1 MPVQSVLRRI
11 AAIILVATATLLATG
26 CQRDAGQ
33 VPELQGGAPVDTRT
47 GTDEFALEGAGHG
60 RHDGATAIELRF
72 TRPLAA
78 GQAFD
83 ERIAVTGADGEVV
96 KGSWVLDDSARVLR
110 FPYVEASRKYRVRL
124 RGALAAAD
132 GSTLGSDIERELDTA
147 PVDPAVGFASQGSVL
162 PARDTRGLPVVSVNV
177 PEVDVE
183 FLRVRESEIANFFV
197 SYQRGGRRGGWDLSD
212 SPWQDRVAITRVAEP
227 VYLNRFVLG
236 GAQNERRV
244 SYLPVQNIAELQKPG
259 VYFALMRRVGAYDEE
274 YETAIFF
281 ISDLGLHLR
290 AYGEEVFVHAAS
302 LKSGDP
308 AGDVQLEVLGRDGSV
323 VVAARTNAAGNAR
336 VAYTLDAGHVLVARS
351 GNDVSVLPFN
361 QPALDL
367 SEFAVAGRAQAWF
380 DVFAWSG
387 RDLYRP
393 GETLRISAL
402 MRDYDGKAV
411 KPQPLFLALRQPDGK
426 LYLETKLV
434 PGEGGYYEWQQ
445 ALPPEAPTGRWRVEF
460 RTAPGAK
467 EVVQGLSLRIEEFL
481 PERMRLDLDAPE
493 TLAPGEALALAVDAA
508 YLYGAPAAGNRFT
521 ARLSLSPALHPVE
534 SLPDHHFGDPGLAM
548 PREPRDVV
556 DAKLDAKGR
565 LAEKIALPEE
575 VANPGGPVSVLVAG
589 SVYESGGR
597 PVTRTLARSL
607 WPAPVLVG
615 VRPLFDVKE
624 GAPANGNA
632 GFEVL
637 RSNSAGE
644 LAEGT
649 LEVSLVREHRD
660 YHWRRDDSGWAFEFT
675 ARHETVETREL
686 AARGN
691 GGTRIDFPVE
701 WGEYRLEVRDPATGL
716 VTRLPFVAGWSW
728 DNQNRGLDARPDKVK
743 LALDKTHYRAGD
755 RLVVTVTPPQP
766 GPGLLLVESDQ
777 LLHVQP
783 LEAKPGA
790 SYELEVTEAWERHD
804 VYITALVLRG
814 GSALEKVTPARAVGV
829 THVPMD
835 RGERRIEVSVEAPEL
850 AEPEADLPVT
860 VSAPALA
867 GQTAWATISAV
878 DLGIINI
885 TRFPVPD
892 AAAHFFAQRRLG
904 VEAHDLY
911 GRVIESFEG
920 ESARLRF
927 GGDMALAALP
937 QARRPTARVK
947 TVDLFAGPVKLDAQ
961 GRATVALPVPDFNGT
976 LRVSALVYG
985 DERYGQASTESVL
998 RAPVLAELSAPRVL
1012 APGDRSTVT
1021 IDLQNFTGK
1030 AGEFSLRLGTDGP
1043 LAVTGGAR
1051 KVTLAPEAR
1060 QTLTFPLTATEGV
1073 GLGLLKLQVEGG
1085 GHSVNREFDLPV
1097 RPAWGSV
1104 ARSRAQSLAPGATLA
1119 LDASLAEGLMPAT
1132 VSARLTLA
1140 AQPPVP
1146 FAQALRE
1153 LLDYP
1158 YGCAEQTLSRG
1169 HAALLLDQETAAS
1182 LDLAGLAQDE
1192 RRRRLETSISRLAAL
1207 QADSGHFSMW
1217 GGSDTSP
1224 ILTPAIAEFLLA
1236 ARDAGFAVPEAMLQ
1250 KTLERLNEDLLSGG
1264 LPFYAYDQSEHLRF
1278 AYQAQAGLVLASLN
1292 RAPLGTL
1299 RALHDNQRQNSL
1311 TGLPLVQLG
1320 LALSLQGDSARG
1332 DAAIREGLAKA
1343 SKRPRWLG
1351 DYGSDVSDQALVL
1364 ALLREHGRDTDGQD
1378 ERLLALS
1385 RDLQARGSGSPAWYS
1400 TREQIALARLGRQ
1413 LALDGERTFAGT
1425 LVAGGE
1431 SSELT
1436 PDRVH
1441 VRSLGHA
1448 ELAAGV
1454 RFTAKS
1460 EAPVFSILDVAGI
1473 PRRAPE
1479 FDDSA
1484 ISVVRSW
1491 HNPDGS
1497 PWKPGPLREGQVLV
1511 AALRIEAR
1519 EAMPDALVVDRL
1531 AAGLEIENLN
1541 LSDPEQWNGV
1551 TINGITLS
1559 ERGFS
1564 ADLAHEEYRDDRY
1577 VAALKLYPGQ
1587 AAHLFY
1593 LVRAVT
1599 PGTYAVPPPQAE
1611 DMYRP
1616 ELRGTGRAS
1625 PATVTVGPP

>member
-1 MPVQSVLRRI
+1 MPVRILFRRLAALVLLI
-11 AAIILVATATLLATG
+11 TVVLLAA
-26 CQRDAGQ
+26 CQRDAGE
-33 VPELQGGAPVDTRT
+33 VPELQGGTPVDTRV
-47 GTDEFALEGAGHG
+47 GTDQFALEGAGHG
-60 RHDGATAIELRF
+60 QHDGATAIELRF

-83 ERIAVTGADGEVV
+83 ERIAVTGTNGEVV
-96 KGSWVLDDSARVLR
+96 TGSWVLDDSARILR
-110 FPYVEASRKYRVRL
+110 FPYVEASRKYVVHL
-124 RGALAAAD
+124 RASLAAAD
-132 GSTLGSDIERELDTA
+132 GSTLGQDLKRELDTA
-147 PVDPAVGFASQGSVL
+147 PIEPAAGFASQGSVL

-236 GAQNERRV
+236 GAQNERKL
-244 SYLPVQNIAELQKPG
+244 SYLPVQNITELQHPG

-281 ISDLGLHLR
+281 VSDLGLHVR
-290 AYGEEVFVHAAS
+290 AYGEEVFVHVAS

-308 AGDVQLEVLGRDGSV
+308 AGDVSLEVLGPDGDV
-323 VVAARTNAAGNAR
+323 VVAAHTNPSGNAR
-336 VAYTLDAGHVLVARS
+336 IAYRLDAGHVLVARS

-367 SEFAVAGRAQAWF
+367 SEFAVAGRSQAWF

-402 MRDYDGKAV
+402 MRDHDGRPV
-411 KPQPLFLALRQPDGK
+411 KPQPLYLALRQPDGK
-426 LYLETKLV
+426 LYLETRLTA
-434 PGEGGYYEWQQ
+434 GEGGYYEWQQ

-460 RTAPGAK
+460 RTSPGAG
-467 EVVQGLSLRIEEFL
+467 EVVQGLALRIEEFL
-481 PERMRLDLDAPE
+481 PERMKLELEAPD
-493 TLAPGEALALAVDAA
+493 TLSPGEPLALAVDAA

-521 ARLSLSPALHPVE
+521 ARLSLSPALHPVA
-534 SLPDHHFGDPGLAM
+534 SLPDYHFGDPGLVV
-548 PREPRDVV
+548 PREPRDVI
-556 DAKLDAKGR
+556 DAKLDDAGK
-565 LAEKIALPEE
+565 LVQAIELPEE
-575 VANPGGPVSVLVAG
+575 VAKPAAPVSVLVAG

-597 PVTRTLARSL
+597 PVVRTLSRSL

-615 VRPLFDVKE
+615 VRPLFDVEE

-637 RSNSAGE
+637 RSDADGRLS
-644 LAEGT
+644 EGA
-649 LEVSLVREHRD
+649 LDVSLVREHRD
-660 YHWRRDDSGWAFEFT
+660 YHWRRDDSGWAFDFT
-675 ARHETVETREL
+675 ARYETVETREL
-686 AARGN
+686 AARSD
-691 GGTRIDFPVE
+691 GGTRIDFPVQ

-755 RLVVTVTPPQP
+755 KLTVTVTPPQP
-766 GPGLLLVESDQ
+766 GQGLLLVETDR

-783 LEAKPGA
+783 LVAKPGA
-790 SYELEVTEAWERHD
+790 SYTLEVTQDWERHD

-829 THVPMD
+829 VHVPMD
-835 RGERRIEVSVEAPEL
+835 RSERRVEVSLEVPAL
-850 AEPEADLPVT
+850 AEPEGDLPVT

-904 VEAHDLY
+904 VDAYDLY

-920 ESARLRF
+920 EDARLRF

-947 TVDLFAGPVKLDAQ
+947 TVDLFAGPVQLDAG
-961 GRATVALPVPDFNGT
+961 GRAVVALPVPDFNGT
-976 LRVSALVYG
+976 LRVSAVVFS
-985 DERYGQASTESVL
+985 DERYGQASAESVL

-1030 AGEFSLRLGTDGP
+1030 AGEFSLRLDTDGP
-1043 LAVTGGAR
+1043 LAVTGGQR
-1051 KVTLAPEAR
+1051 RVSLEPEAR
-1060 QTLTFPLTATEGV
+1060 QTLSFPLVATEGV
-1073 GLGLLKLQVEGG
+1073 GTGLLKLQVEGG
-1085 GHSVNREFDLPV
+1085 GHAVNREFDLPV

-1104 ARSRAQSLAPGATLA
+1104 ARSRAQSVAPGETLA
-1119 LDASLAEGLMPAT
+1119 FDAGLAEGLMPAT
-1132 VSARLTLA
+1132 VSARLTLSV
-1140 AQPPVP
+1140 QPPVP
-1146 FAQALRE
+1146 FAQALRD
-1153 LLDYP
+1153 LLAYP

-1169 HAALLLDQETAAS
+1169 YAALLLDQDTAAS
-1182 LDLAGLAQDE
+1182 MDLVGLGQEE
-1192 RRRRLETSISRLAAL
+1192 RRRRLEASISRLAAL

-1236 ARDAGFAVPEAMLQ
+1236 ARDGGFAVPETMLQ

-1278 AYQAQAGLVLASLN
+1278 AYQAQAGLVLATLN

-1299 RALHDNQRQNSL
+1299 RALHDNQRDKAL

-1332 DAAIREGLAKA
+1332 DAAIAEGLAKA
-1343 SKRPRWLG
+1343 SRRPRWLG
-1351 DYGSDVSDQALVL
+1351 DYGSALSDQALVL
-1364 ALLREHGRDTDGQD
+1364 ALLREHGRDGSGQD
-1378 ERLLALS
+1378 ARLLALS

-1400 TREQIALARLGRQ
+1400 TREQIALARLGKQ
-1413 LALDGERTFAGT
+1413 LALDGERTFAGV

-1431 SSELT
+1431 STELT
-1436 PDRVH
+1436 PDRIH
-1441 VRSLGHA
+1441 VRTLDHA
-1448 ELAAGV
+1448 ALAAGL
-1454 RFTAKS
+1454 RFTARS
-1460 EAPVFSILDVAGI
+1460 EAPVFGFLDVAGI

-1479 FDDSA
+1479 FDDSQ
-1484 ISVVRSW
+1484 ISIVRSW

-1497 PWKPGPLREGQVLV
+1497 PWKPEPLREGQVLV

-1541 LSDPEQWNGV
+1541 LSDPEQWSGVSIDGV
-1551 TINGITLS
+1551 TLS
-1559 ERGFS
+1559 DRRFAS
-1564 ADLAHEEYRDDRY
+1564 DLAHEEYRDDRY
-1577 VAALKLYPGQ
+1577 VAALRLYPGQ
-1587 AAHLFY
+1587 PAHLFY

-1599 PGTYAVPPPQAE
+1599 PGTYAVPPPQVE

-1616 ELRGTGRAS
+1616 QLRGTGRAS